1 MNTDLF
7 ITALVSMMTNA
18 VLFGAGAITV
28 LSVPV
33 LNEQA
38 KYLLPVVIVASLVLA
53 PVAAW
58 FIAPR
63 MRARN
68 WKRPAPTSA

>member
-1 MNTDLF
+1 MNTDLL

-28 LSVPV
+28 LSVPA

-58 FIAPR
+58 FITPR

>member
-1 MNTDLF
+1 MKTNLF
-7 ITALVSMMTNA
+7 ITALVSLMTNA
-18 VLFGAGAITV
+18 VLFGAGAIAV
-28 LSVPV
+28 LSVPA

-38 KYLLPVVIVASLVLA
+38 KYLLPVVIVASFLLA
-53 PVAAW
+53 PIAAW

-68 WKRPAPTSA
+68 WPRPPTTA